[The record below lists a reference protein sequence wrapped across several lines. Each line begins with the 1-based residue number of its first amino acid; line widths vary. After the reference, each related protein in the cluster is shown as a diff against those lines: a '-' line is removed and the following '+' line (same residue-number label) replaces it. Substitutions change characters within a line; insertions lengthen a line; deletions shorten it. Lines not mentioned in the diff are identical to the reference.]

1 MKPGNVKKKGYPKI
15 THTECST
22 VNFNELME
30 VRMDLK
36 HKLHDKY
43 RNYRELIRKLNKYE
57 LMDECIVARLHELW
71 GPNGEMYKHRLDDI
85 RKVNRLRMEY
95 KHDRLNILHAIRN
108 IKINIKHTES
118 LVRDLHNIV
127 HQIYE
132 RYDSKQYRS
141 YRYKLRLTYYDN
153 DRAIYDAVV
162 CKPIQMV
169 SIASQSPAP
178 VINQRFETITP
189 GVSVTENVSVLADRP

>member
-1 MKPGNVKKKGYPKI
+1 
-15 THTECST
+15 
-22 VNFNELME
+22 
-30 VRMDLK
+30 
-36 HKLHDKY
+36 
-43 RNYRELIRKLNKYE
+43 
-57 LMDECIVARLHELW
+57 MDECIVARLHELW
-71 GPNGEMYKHRLDDI
+71 GPNGEMHKHRLDDI

-95 KHDRLNILHAIRN
+95 KHERLNVIHAILN
-108 IKINIKHTES
+108 IKINIKYTES

-132 RYDSKQYRS
+132 KYDSKQYRS
-141 YRYKLRLTYYDN
+141 YQYKLRLTYYDN

-178 VINQRFETITP
+178 VINQRFEAITP

>member
-1 MKPGNVKKKGYPKI
+1 MKLGNVKKNGYPKI

-30 VRMDLK
+30 FRMDLK

-43 RNYRELIRKLNKYE
+43 RNYRKLIRKLHKYE

-71 GPNGEMYKHRLDDI
+71 GPNGEMHKHRLDDI

-95 KHDRLNILHAIRN
+95 KHERLNVIHAILN
-108 IKINIKHTES
+108 IKINIKYTES

-132 RYDSKQYRS
+132 KYDSKQYRS
-141 YRYKLRLTYYDN
+141 YQYKLRLTYYDN

-178 VINQRFETITP
+178 VINQRFEAITP